1 MKQDLIDPKSS
12 FSVSRQ
18 CTLLEFPRSRYY
30 YKPKGMIDGDLALMK
45 LIDLYYV
52 INPTMGTRRLSQ
64 EISRTHGIKVGRAKI
79 RTLMRVMNI
88 EALYPQK
95 CTTVVDK
102 EHKKYPYLLRGVEIT
117 HVDQVWS
124 TDISYIPMEHGFA
137 YLTAV
142 IDWYSRKILSWRIS
156 NTMDTSFCIEV
167 VEEALNMYGKPDIFN
182 TDQGSQYT
190 SNEFTSLLKQKGIK
204 ISMDGKGRALDN
216 VYIERF
222 WRTIKQERIYLNE
235 YPSLIELRNDVKEF
249 CEYYNTRRRHSSLEY
264 QYPEDIYWKKNSTK
278 KVS

>member
-1 MKQDLIDPKSS
+1 MKEEFIDPKSS
-12 FSVSRQ
+12 FSVNKQ

-30 YKPKGMIDGDLALMK
+30 YKPRGMSDGDLAIMK
-45 LIDLYYV
+45 LIDMYYT

-64 EISRTHGIKVGRAKI
+64 EIRQTHGIQVGRAKI
-79 RTLMRVMNI
+79 RTLMKVMNI

-95 CTTVVDK
+95 HTTVADK
-102 EHKKYPYLLRGVEIT
+102 GHKKYPYLLRGVEIT

-167 VEEALNMYGKPDIFN
+167 VEEALNKYGKPEIFN

-222 WRTIKQERIYLNE
+222 WRTIKQENIYINE
-235 YPSLIELRNDVKEF
+235 YDSLIKLRNDVKEF
-249 CEYYNTRRRHSSLEY
+249 CDYYNTQRRHSSLEY
-264 QYPEDIYWKKNSTK
+264 QYPEDIYWKKKTTK